1 MFAFHP
7 LFQYNKDMRKYEEGL
22 GNSSRLQQLLLQ
34 RKMPLSNEGLQ
45 RALEELTVFMT
56 SDVLFFCA
64 VYPKKDPME
73 NCGDVDKADMML
85 GSDDEKYFPVFS
97 DISRLKEFK
106 PVLQKG
112 EEIYVFDKKDLLQFL
127 QINKYLAAVVLNPQ
141 EDDLLLH
148 RLLLQ
153 NLIQVEADNTSK
165 M

>member
-1 MFAFHP
+1 
-7 LFQYNKDMRKYEEGL
+7 
-22 GNSSRLQQLLLQ
+22 
-34 RKMPLSNEGLQ
+34 
-45 RALEELTVFMT
+45 
-56 SDVLFFCA
+56 
-64 VYPKKDPME
+64 
-73 NCGDVDKADMML
+73 ML

-97 DISRLKEFK
+97 DISKLKEFK